1 MITKERKRKIKKFYE
16 KRVSPY
22 LFILP
27 YFCLFCLFSLTPV
40 IMSIFLSFVEW
51 DYTSEMTFVGFENY
65 QLLFNFDSLT
75 GSEFWNSVGHTVLFV
90 VIQMPILIIIPFLV
104 AVLLNRKLRGFKFY
118 RALIY
123 LPAIFSISTVSIIF
137 FVLLDS
143 NMGVINKMFGQD
155 IPWLT
160 DQPFQW
166 ISIFMLSTW
175 WGIGGNMVLFTAG
188 LQDIPKELYEAAEID
203 GCNHIQQVRYVTLPG
218 LKNTFTYVMTMTIL
232 SCFNVM
238 GQPMMLTPGEE
249 STEVAI
255 QFIYD
260 TAFGGW
266 KLGRAS
272 AMSIIMALIM
282 FVFSL
287 IALKKSIGSDRKNDA
302 KNQ

>member
-1 MITKERKRKIKKFYE
+1 MLKSNLTGYA
-16 KRVSPY
+16 
-22 LFILP
+22 FILP
-27 YFCLFCLFSLTPV
+27 NIIGVVLFTLIPMLYSLFV
-40 IMSIFLSFVEW
+40 SFTDW
-51 DYTSEMTFVGFENY
+51 DYTKGFGNY
-65 QLLFNFDSLT
+65 NFIGIKNFIDMWSDEWFTTSLLNTIFF
-75 GSEFWNSVGHTVLFV
+75 SVV
-90 VIQMPILIIIPFLV
+90 VVPATIILALVIAVIIDRYCFAKLPIRLMMFMPYISNVV
-104 AVLLNRKLRGFKFY
+104 AVAIVWVMMYSPWGPFTQLMEAFGWKEPPQWLGDPTW
-118 RALIY
+118 A
-123 LPAIFSISTVSIIF
+123 LPAIMLMTIWSNVGYAIMIYTSSI
-137 FVLLDS
+137 
-143 NMGVINKMFGQD
+143 Q
-155 IPWLT
+155 
-160 DQPFQW
+160 
-166 ISIFMLSTW
+166 
-175 WGIGGNMVLFTAG
+175 G
-188 LQDIPKELYEAAEID
+188 LPKDAYEAAEID

-272 AMSIIMALIM
+272 VMSIIMALIM

>member
-1 MITKERKRKIKKFYE
+1 
-16 KRVSPY
+16 
-22 LFILP
+22 
-27 YFCLFCLFSLTPV
+27 
-40 IMSIFLSFVEW
+40 MSIVLSFCEW
-51 DYTSEMTFVGFENY
+51 DYTSDLEFVGFK
-65 QLLFNFDSLT
+65 NFELIFDLESLT

-90 VIQMPILIIIPFLV
+90 VIQMPILILIPFLIS
-104 AVLLNRKLRGFKFY
+104 VLLNRKLKGFKFY

-143 NMGVINKMFGQD
+143 NMGIVNKMFGSD

-160 DQPFQW
+160 DQPYQW
-166 ISIFMLSTW
+166 ISIFLLSTW

-203 GCNHIQQVRYVTLPG
+203 GCNKLQQVRYVTLPG

-255 QFIYD
+255 QYIYN

-272 AMSIIMALIM
+272 AMSIMMALIM
-282 FVFSL
+282 FIFSL
-287 IALKKSIGSDRKNDA
+287 IALKKSLGSDRKNDA
-302 KNQ
+302 KVK